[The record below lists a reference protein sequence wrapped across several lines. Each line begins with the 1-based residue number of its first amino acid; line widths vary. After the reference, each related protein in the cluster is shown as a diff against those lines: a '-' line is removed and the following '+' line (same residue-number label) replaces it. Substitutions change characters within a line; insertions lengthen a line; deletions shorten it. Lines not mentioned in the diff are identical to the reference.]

1 MESSIDEGGVQMSII
16 YRLWK
21 GPLAALLLLL
31 LTLLQTAPVLA
42 CGGLVAPNGSVRL
55 QRAATLVAW
64 HAGIEYYLTSFSY
77 QGDASRLGWVVPL
90 PTAPLRI
97 QEGGAW
103 TLQRLNLEVQQLL
116 LLHRGLPGTVQFNTA
131 AVQVMQQVQIA
142 ALNITVIKG
151 SGAAVLD
158 WATQHGFLLDEETR
172 AHLLVYGH
180 ASPFFMAV
188 QYDSAQ
194 ARQRGLTQGDGTPLL
209 ITMRLSQL
217 WVPLEVLAIG
227 TDTVN
232 ADLFLLTDQPLYTS
246 DWAYH
251 LGLSPVGS
259 QVPGAPGLQIRLQE
273 PLNETLYHALESDRN
288 MGWVWPGSWLTY
300 LSLTASAP
308 QVTYDLQISPQ
319 PGLMHAVTFGTPPQQ
334 PLQLSGFHLPE
345 WVPALPQGTLPI
357 LLEVAVL
364 LLLISGLL
372 FWHYHSRGSWIKK
385 VSASWSHR

>member
-1 MESSIDEGGVQMSII
+1 MSII

-64 HAGIEYYLTSFSY
+64 HAGIEYYLTSFTY
-77 QGDASRLGWVVPL
+77 QGDASRLGWIVPL
-90 PTAPLRI
+90 PTSPLRI

-103 TLQRLNLEVQQLL
+103 TLQRLNLEVQQRLL
-116 LLHRGLPGTVQFNTA
+116 LRGGQPVQFDTA
-131 AVQVMQQVQIA
+131 SVQVVQRVQIG
-142 ALNITVIKG
+142 ALNITVVKG

-172 AHLLVYGH
+172 AHLLVYGQ

-188 QYDSAQ
+188 QFDSAQ
-194 ARQRGLTQGDGTPLL
+194 AHQRGLTQGDGTPLL
-209 ITMRLSQL
+209 ITMRLPQL

-251 LGLSPVGS
+251 LGLSPVGG
-259 QVPGAPGLQIRLQE
+259 QVPGAPGLEIRLQE
-273 PLNETLYHALESDRN
+273 PLSETLYHDLVRDRN

-300 LSLTASAP
+300 LSLTAPAP
-308 QVTYDLQISPQ
+308 QVTYDLQVSPQ

-334 PLQLSGFHLPE
+334 PLQLSGFYLPE

-372 FWHYHSRGSWIKK
+372 FWHYRSRGSWVKK

>member
-1 MESSIDEGGVQMSII
+1 MSII
-16 YRLWK
+16 YRHWK

-31 LTLLQTAPVLA
+31 FTLLQVKPALA

-55 QRAATLVAW
+55 QRATTLVAW
-64 HAGIEYYLTSFSY
+64 HAGIEYYLTSFTY
-77 QGDASRLGWVVPL
+77 QGDASRLGWIVPL

-103 TLQRLNLEVQQLL
+103 TLQRLSLEVQQHLL
-116 LLHRGLPGTVQFNTA
+116 PRGGEPATTSFLA
-131 AVQVMQQVQIA
+131 SSVQVVQRVQIA
-142 ALNITVIKG
+142 ALNITVVKG

-172 AHLLVYGH
+172 AHLLVYGQ

-188 QYDSAQ
+188 QFDAAQ
-194 ARQRGLTQGDGTPLL
+194 VRQRGLTQGDGTPLL
-209 ITMRLSQL
+209 ITMRLPQL

-273 PLNETLYHALESDRN
+273 PLNETLYHDLASDRN
-288 MGWVWPGSWLTY
+288 MSWVWPGSWLTY
-300 LSLTASAP
+300 LSLVAPAP
-308 QVTYDLQISPQ
+308 QVTYDLQVTPQ
-319 PGLMHAVTFGTPPQQ
+319 PGLMHGVAFGTPPQQ
-334 PLQLSGFHLPE
+334 VPQPDGFSLPG
-345 WVPALPQGTLPI
+345 WAPALPVGSLPI
-357 LLEVAVL
+357 VLEVVAL
-364 LLLISGLL
+364 LLLISGLFL
-372 FWHYHSRGSWIKK
+372 WHYRSHGGWARK
-385 VSASWSHR
+385 VSWPHG

>member
-1 MESSIDEGGVQMSII
+1 MSII

-31 LTLLQTAPVLA
+31 LTLLQAEPALA
-42 CGGLVAPNGSVRL
+42 CGGLLAPNGSVRL
-55 QRAATLVAW
+55 QRATTLVAW
-64 HAGIEYYLTSFSY
+64 HAGIEYYLTSFTY
-77 QGDASRLGWVVPL
+77 QGDASRLGWIVPL

-103 TLQRLNLEVQQLL
+103 TLQRLSLEVQQRLL
-116 LLHRGLPGTVQFNTA
+116 AHEAVPA
-131 AVQVMQQVQIA
+131 AVQLSAASVQVVQRVQIA
-142 ALNITVIKG
+142 ALNITVVKG
-151 SGAAVLD
+151 KGAAVLD

-172 AHLLVYGH
+172 DHLLVYGQ

-188 QYDSAQ
+188 QFDAAQ

-209 ITMRLSQL
+209 ITMRLPQL

-273 PLNETLYHALESDRN
+273 PLNETLYHDLVSDRN
-288 MGWVWPGSWLTY
+288 MSWVWPGSWLTY
-300 LSLTASAP
+300 LSLTAPAP
-308 QVTYDLQISPQ
+308 QVTYDLQVSPQ
-319 PGLMHAVTFGTPPQQ
+319 PGLMHAVSFGTPPQQ
-334 PLQLSGFHLPE
+334 LRQPSGFYLPE

-357 LLEVAVL
+357 LLETAGL
-364 LLLISGLL
+364 LLLVAGLAL
-372 FWHYHSRGSWIKK
+372 WHYRSRGGNMPGR
-385 VSASWSHR
+385 VSSHHG

>member
-1 MESSIDEGGVQMSII
+1 MSII

-21 GPLAALLLLL
+21 GPLALLLLLL

-55 QRAATLVAW
+55 QRATTLVAW
-64 HAGIEYYLTSFSY
+64 HAGIEYYLTSFTY
-77 QGDASRLGWVVPL
+77 QGDASHLGWIVPL

-103 TLQRLNLEVQQLL
+103 TLQRLNQEVQRRQRSSTGQPE
-116 LLHRGLPGTVQFNTA
+116 HFVSASAEVVQR
-131 AVQVMQQVQIA
+131 VQIA
-142 ALNITVIKG
+142 ALNITVVKG

-188 QYDSAQ
+188 QFDSAQ
-194 ARQRGLTQGDGTPLL
+194 AHQRGLQQGDGTPLL
-209 ITMRLSQL
+209 ITMRLPQL

-259 QVPGAPGLQIRLQE
+259 QVPGAPGLEIKLQE
-273 PLNETLYHALESDRN
+273 PLSTTLYHDLVRDRN
-288 MGWVWPGSWLTY
+288 MGWVWPGGWLTY
-300 LSLTASAP
+300 LSLAAPAP
-308 QVTYDLQISPQ
+308 QVTYDLQVTPQ
-319 PGLMHAVTFGTPPQQ
+319 PGLMHGVAFGTPPQQ
-334 PLQLSGFHLPE
+334 APQPDGFSLPG
-345 WVPALPQGTLPI
+345 WVPALPTGSLPI
-357 LLEVAVL
+357 VLEVVAL

-372 FWHYHSRGSWIKK
+372 LWHYRSLGDSQTKK
-385 VSASWSHR
+385 AFWLRK